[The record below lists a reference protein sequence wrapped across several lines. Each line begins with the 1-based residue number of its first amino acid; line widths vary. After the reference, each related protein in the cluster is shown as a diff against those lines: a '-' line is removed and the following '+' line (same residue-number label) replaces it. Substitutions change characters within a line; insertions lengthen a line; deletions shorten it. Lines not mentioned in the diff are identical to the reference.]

1 MFYTGPL
8 YNFINEQQTSL
19 ESSAINFKDSIFV
32 NDNNL
37 LNRNVELS
45 KLAYQIQRG
54 EDRITLVNRKWHWKK
69 HEKCFVGSE
78 MVNWLIRNFS
88 DIDTREDAIKYG
100 QKVMKEGLFVHVLN
114 KHNFWTGTTF
124 TSSHLN
130 T

>member
-88 DIDTREDAIKYG
+88 DIDTEKMR
-100 QKVMKEGLFVHVLN
+100 LN
-114 KHNFWTGTTF
+114 MGRR
-124 TSSHLN
+124 
-130 T
+130 